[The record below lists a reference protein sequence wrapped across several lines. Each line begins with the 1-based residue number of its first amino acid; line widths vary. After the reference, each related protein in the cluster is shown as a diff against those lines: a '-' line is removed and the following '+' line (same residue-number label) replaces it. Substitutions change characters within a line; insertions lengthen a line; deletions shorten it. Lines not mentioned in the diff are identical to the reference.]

1 MNTKALAYFCPT
13 DSDEEK
19 NALNKGTPRTY
30 NIKLF
35 SDLTEHPDKQDR

>member
-1 MNTKALAYFCPT
+1 MNTNALAYFCST

-19 NALNKGTPRTY
+19 KALNKTF